1 MKNLGVNEIRELF
14 LQFFESKDHLRLK
27 SFSVVPRNDKSLLLI
42 NSGYGTHEGILHRAG
57 NTPQ

>member
-27 SFSVVPRNDKSLLLI
+27 SFFRRSP
-42 NSGYGTHEGILHRAG
+42 
-57 NTPQ
+57 

>member
-27 SFSVVPRNDKSLLLI
+27 SFSVVP
-42 NSGYGTHEGILHRAG
+42 
-57 NTPQ
+57 P

>member
-27 SFSVVPRNDKSLLLI
+27 SFSARSP
-42 NSGYGTHEGILHRAG
+42 
-57 NTPQ
+57 

>member
-42 NSGYGTHEGILHRAG
+42 NSVWH
-57 NTPQ
+57 P

>member
-42 NSGYGTHEGILHRAG
+42 NSGMAPIEGILHRAG
-57 NTPQ
+57 NPPQ

>member
-27 SFSVVPRNDKSLLLI
+27 SFSVVPRNDKS
-42 NSGYGTHEGILHRAG
+42 HEGILHRAG

>member
-27 SFSVVPRNDKSLLLI
+27 SFSVVPV
-42 NSGYGTHEGILHRAG
+42 TTRACC
-57 NTPQ
+57 